1 MAFTR
6 ENGLSVQQAID
17 TTFLDT
23 AHFDAECKFP
33 RGFDELN
40 RLAISDVGG
49 LRPFLISDG
58 ELKTPEFT
66 VEAYVTLK
74 QHKLLQNLYLATVH
88 PGYIDER
95 LPVVLVWG
103 DPLDK
108 EHPQVAC
115 YLAEYEPPESV
126 SYKDAEILSVKLT
139 LRAI

>member
-40 RLAISDVGG
+40 RLAISDAGG

-58 ELKTPEFT
+58 ALKTPEFT
-66 VEAYVTLK
+66 VEAYVTNR
-74 QHKLLQNLYLATVH
+74 QEMLLRDLYTATVH

-95 LPVVLVWG
+95 LPIILMWG
-103 DPLDK
+103 HVDNPT
-108 EHPQVAC
+108 QVKC
-115 YLAEYEPPESV
+115 YLADYEPPDSV
-126 SYKDAEILSVKLT
+126 SYKDAEILNVKLT

>member
-23 AHFDAECKFP
+23 AHFDVECKFP

-66 VEAYVTLK
+66 VEAYVTNR
-74 QHKLLQNLYLATVH
+74 QEMLLRDLYMATVH

-95 LPVVLVWG
+95 LPITLMWG
-103 DPLDK
+103 HADNPT
-108 EHPQVAC
+108 QVKC
-115 YLAEYEPPESV
+115 YLADYEPPDSV
-126 SYKDAEILSVKLT
+126 SYKDAEILNVKLT

>member
-66 VEAYVTLK
+66 VEAYVTNR
-74 QHKLLQNLYLATVH
+74 QEMLLRDLYTATVH

-95 LPVVLVWG
+95 LPIILMWG
-103 DPLDK
+103 HADNPT
-108 EHPQVAC
+108 QVKC
-115 YLAEYEPPESV
+115 YLADYELPDSV
-126 SYKDAEILSVKLT
+126 NYKDAEILNVKLT

>member
-33 RGFDELN
+33 SGFDELN
-40 RLAISDVGG
+40 KLAISDVGG
-49 LRPFLISDG
+49 LRPFILTDG
-58 ELKTPEFT
+58 QLKTPEFT
-66 VEAYVTLK
+66 VEAYVTLN
-74 QHKLLQNLYLATVH
+74 QHKLLQDLYMATVH

-95 LPVVLVWG
+95 FPITLAWG
-103 DPLDK
+103 DPADK

-115 YLAEYEPPESV
+115 YLADYEPPDSV

>member
-40 RLAISDVGG
+40 RLAISDAGG

-58 ELKTPEFT
+58 ALKTPEFT
-66 VEAYVTLK
+66 VEAYVTNR
-74 QHKLLQNLYLATVH
+74 QEMLLRDLYMATVH

-95 LPVVLVWG
+95 LPIILMWG
-103 DPLDK
+103 HADNPT
-108 EHPQVAC
+108 QVKC
-115 YLAEYEPPESV
+115 YLADYEPPDSV
-126 SYKDAEILSVKLT
+126 SYKDAEILNVKLT

>member
-40 RLAISDVGG
+40 RLAISDAGG

-66 VEAYVTLK
+66 VEAYVTNR
-74 QHKLLQNLYLATVH
+74 QEMLLRDLYMATVH

-95 LPVVLVWG
+95 LPIILMWG
-103 DPLDK
+103 HADNPT
-108 EHPQVAC
+108 QVKC
-115 YLAEYEPPESV
+115 YLADYEPPDSV
-126 SYKDAEILSVKLT
+126 SYKDAEILNVKLT

>member
-40 RLAISDVGG
+40 RLAISDAGG

-66 VEAYVTLK
+66 VEAYVTNR
-74 QHKLLQNLYLATVH
+74 QEMLLRDLYMATVH

-95 LPVVLVWG
+95 LPIILMWG
-103 DPLDK
+103 HADNPT
-108 EHPQVAC
+108 QVKC
-115 YLAEYEPPESV
+115 YLADYEPPDSV
-126 SYKDAEILSVKLT
+126 NYKDAEILNVKLT